1 MDSENEM
8 EEMGIIFKQFNNLQ
22 RERERE
28 ATRDRRP
35 KLLLFFFPRWW
46 VDGETHNSKRP
57 REGIVGGEGRG
68 R

>member
-28 ATRDRRP
+28 I
-35 KLLLFFFPRWW
+35 
-46 VDGETHNSKRP
+46 S
-57 REGIVGGEGRG
+57 
-68 R
+68 

>member
-8 EEMGIIFKQFNNLQ
+8 EEMGIIFKQFDNLQ

-28 ATRDRRP
+28 ATRDRKP
-35 KLLLFFFPRWW
+35 KLFFFFPRWW

-57 REGIVGGEGRG
+57 REGIVG
-68 R
+68 

>member
-22 RERERE
+22 RERERSYK
-28 ATRDRRP
+28 RQRP
-35 KLLLFFFPRWW
+35 KLLFFSRWW

-57 REGIVGGEGRG
+57 REGIIGGEGRG